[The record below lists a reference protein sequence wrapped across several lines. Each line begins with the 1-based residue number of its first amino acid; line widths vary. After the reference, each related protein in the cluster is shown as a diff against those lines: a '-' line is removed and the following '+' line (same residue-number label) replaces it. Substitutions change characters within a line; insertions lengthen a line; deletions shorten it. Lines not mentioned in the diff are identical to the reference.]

1 MKTLHV
7 ALLLV
12 SLSTGTGW
20 AQIQEEDVTITRV
33 KKGEEPQA
41 VMTSVKKDFPDAV
54 VKDLAFL
61 PHALY
66 GQQWVVS
73 ERNGDLA
80 NTSTQFYQVSAA
92 GSGKQFTAVYD
103 KSGKLLSYKEII
115 KHAELPEA
123 VKNAIWTKFPGWQI
137 TGDREKIRLNH
148 KKDLIAYRVDLSKG
162 KERQHVFLDGEGH
175 ITRTVKNRLRL

>member
-1 MKTLHV
+1 MKTFSL
-7 ALLLV
+7 ALLLAG
-12 SLSTGTGW
+12 LSVGTGW

-41 VMTSVKKDFPDAV
+41 VMASVKKDFPNAV

-61 PHALY
+61 PYALY
-66 GQQWVVS
+66 GREWAVT
-73 ERNGDLA
+73 ERSDDMA
-80 NTSTQFYQVSAA
+80 NTTNQFYQVMAS

-103 KSGKLLSYKEII
+103 KNGKLLSYKETI

-123 VKNAIWTKFPGWQI
+123 VKNTIWTKFPGWQI
-137 TGDREKIRLNH
+137 TGDREKIRINH

-162 KERQHVFLDGEGH
+162 KERQHVFLDGQGNV
-175 ITRTVKNRLRL
+175 TRTVKNRLRL